1 MSSLISPYDF
11 TEVTRQLRSFFD
23 KRGFQEVHTQ
33 NRLSI
38 LAACEDPTT
47 VATYEYSGQIWP
59 LPQTGQMWLEYELLT
74 KPELKGCYC
83 LSTSYRQEQNP
94 KEGRHELIFPMF
106 EFEAPGKFEDLLKL
120 ENDLCLYLGFRKE
133 KASWRLETAKALND
147 PFYKSICFMPRQG
160 SYNEKTRYDLDFPG
174 AMYDRIRV
182 KYECDEIDATCEEK
196 LYEDFGDVFL
206 LTRFPESTSPF
217 WNMKMEGCTPY
228 LPSPPHKYNPLTPEK
243 LANKCDVIMG
253 GMETIGSAERGTD
266 VEEMRN
272 QFYTISGGGYA
283 DLLFKLFGKE
293 RVEAELDEFLS
304 YNFFPRFGGGIGVT
318 RMISAMKR
326 AGLLASDD
334 QE

>member
-23 KRGFQEVHTQ
+23 ERGFQEVHTQ

-47 VATYEYSGQIWP
+47 VATYDYSGQIWP

-74 KPELKGCYC
+74 KPELEGCYC
-83 LSTSYRQEQNP
+83 VSTSYRQEQNP
-94 KEGRHELIFPMF
+94 TEGRHELIFPMF
-106 EFEAPGKFEDLLKL
+106 EFEAPGDFNDLLQM
-120 ENDLCLYLGFRKE
+120 ENDLCKFLGFTCDHGR
-133 KASWRLETAKALND
+133 APYNDLE
-147 PFYKSICFMPRQG
+147 
-160 SYNEKTRYDLDFPG
+160 FPG
-174 AMYDRIRV
+174 GMYDGVRA
-182 KYECDEIDATCEEK
+182 KYCVDELEAKQEEE
-196 LYEDFGDVFL
+196 LYQEYGDVFF

-217 WNMKMEGCTPY
+217 WNMKIDGKSASGE
-228 LPSPPHKYNPLTPEK
+228 N

-253 GMETIGSAERGTD
+253 GMETIGSAERATD

-272 QFYTISGGGYA
+272 QFYTISEGGYA
-283 DLLFKLFGKE
+283 NLLFDLFGKE

-304 YNFFPRFGGGIGVT
+304 HNFIPRYGGGIGVT

-326 AGLLASDD
+326 ANLII
-334 QE
+334 